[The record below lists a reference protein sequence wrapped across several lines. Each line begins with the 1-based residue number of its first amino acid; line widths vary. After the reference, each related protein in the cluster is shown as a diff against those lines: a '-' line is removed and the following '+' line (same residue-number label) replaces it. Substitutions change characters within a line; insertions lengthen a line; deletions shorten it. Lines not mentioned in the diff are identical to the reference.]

1 MKALISNVIPEA
13 RKEEFMD
20 KIAAAGLNTAQQAML
35 NRMQQTASLASAG
48 SLNASPTI
56 APANSAFSGT
66 DSVSFTRVLN
76 NAIDNVDA
84 LQHSAGAKQTAIEMG
99 QSDDLAGAMI
109 ESQKA
114 SVAFSAMMQ
123 VRNKLNSALD
133 EVMNI
138 SL

>member
-1 MKALISNVIPEA
+1 
-13 RKEEFMD
+13 MD
-20 KIAAAGLNTAQQAML
+20 NITAAGLNATHQAML
-35 NRMQQTASLASAG
+35 NRMQHTATLAAAPAG
-48 SLNASPTI
+48 LSTTI
-56 APANSAFSGT
+56 APANSAFAGPSA
-66 DSVSFTRVLN
+66 VSFGSVLN
-76 NAIDNVDA
+76 SAINNVDA
-84 LQHSAGAKQTAIEMG
+84 LQHSASARQTAVEMG

>member
-1 MKALISNVIPEA
+1 
-13 RKEEFMD
+13 MD
-20 KIAAAGLNTAQQAML
+20 KITATGINTVQQAML
-35 NRMQQTASLASAG
+35 KRMQQTASLASAG
-48 SLNASPTI
+48 SVATSPMIT
-56 APANSAFSGT
+56 PANSAFAGT
-66 DSVSFTRVLN
+66 NKIPFSRVLN

-84 LQHSAGAKQTAIEMG
+84 LQHSASAKQTAIDMG

>member
-1 MKALISNVIPEA
+1 
-13 RKEEFMD
+13 MD
-20 KIAAAGLNTAQQAML
+20 KIAAAGINTAQQAL
-35 NRMQQTASLASAG
+35 LERMQRTASLASAG
-48 SLNASPTI
+48 AVNLSPTI
-56 APANSAFSGT
+56 APANDAFTRT
-66 DSVSFTRVLN
+66 DPVSFSRVLN
-76 NAIDNVDA
+76 SAIDNVDA
-84 LQHSAGAKQTAIEMG
+84 LQHSASAKQTAIDLG

>member
-1 MKALISNVIPEA
+1 
-13 RKEEFMD
+13 MD
-20 KIAAAGLNTAQQAML
+20 KIAAAGINTAQQAL
-35 NRMQQTASLASAG
+35 LERMQQTAMLASAG
-48 SLNASPTI
+48 SASAAQTI
-56 APANSAFSGT
+56 APANGAFASANP
-66 DSVSFTRVLN
+66 VSFSSVLN

-84 LQHSAGAKQTAIEMG
+84 LQHSAGAKQTAIDMG
-99 QSDDLAGAMI
+99 QSDDLASAMI

>member
-1 MKALISNVIPEA
+1 ME
-13 RKEEFMD
+13 
-20 KIAAAGLNTAQQAML
+20 KIAAAGINTAQQAL
-35 NRMQQTASLASAG
+35 LSRMEQTAMLASAG
-48 SLNASPTI
+48 SINAATEI
-56 APANSAFSGT
+56 APANGAFT
-66 DSVSFTRVLN
+66 RTAPVSFSSVLN
-76 NAIDNVDA
+76 NAINNVDA
-84 LQHSAGAKQTAIEMG
+84 LQHSAGAKQTAIDMG

>member
-1 MKALISNVIPEA
+1 
-13 RKEEFMD
+13 MD
-20 KIAAAGLNTAQQAML
+20 KITAAGMNTAQQAML

-48 SLNASPTI
+48 SVNASQTI
-56 APANSAFSGT
+56 APANSAFNETG
-66 DSVSFTRVLN
+66 SVSFSRVLN